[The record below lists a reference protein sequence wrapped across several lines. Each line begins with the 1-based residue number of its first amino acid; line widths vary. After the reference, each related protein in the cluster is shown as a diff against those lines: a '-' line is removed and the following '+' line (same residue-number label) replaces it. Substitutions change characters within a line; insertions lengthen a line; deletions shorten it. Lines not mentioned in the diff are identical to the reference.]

1 MPEALMGRKAAGYR
15 QGYAK
20 GVQQGLRKG
29 MQKGIKEGL
38 RKGAIDGMRRVILKQ
53 IHQRFDPV
61 PASMQ
66 RQIETIGEVRAL
78 ERIAGALLKASDLG
92 QLRRLAGHG
101 KNAPKRKR
109 KSFSARRQGP
119 AATVSKRWPRRMP
132 PVRYPY

>member
-38 RKGAIDGMRRVILKQ
+38 RKGAIDGMRRVILRQ

-61 PASMQ
+61 PKSMQ
-66 RQIETIGEVRAL
+66 RQIKAIGEVRRL

-109 KSFSARRQGP
+109 KSFSARREGP
-119 AATVSKRWPRRMP
+119 AAAVRRSPRRMP

>member
-66 RQIETIGEVRAL
+66 RQIETIGEVRTL
-78 ERIAGALLKASDLG
+78 ERIAGALLKASDLRE
-92 QLRRLAGHG
+92 LRRLAGHG
-101 KNAPKRKR
+101 KNAPNRKR
-109 KSFSARRQGP
+109 KSFSAQREGP
-119 AATVSKRWPRRMP
+119 AAPVSKRRLRRMA